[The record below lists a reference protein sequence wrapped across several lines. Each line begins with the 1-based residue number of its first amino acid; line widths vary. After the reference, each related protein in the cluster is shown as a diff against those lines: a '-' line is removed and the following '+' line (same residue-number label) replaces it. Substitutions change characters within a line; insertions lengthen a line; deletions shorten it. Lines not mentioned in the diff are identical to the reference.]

1 MDFAIGF
8 IAYITFTT
16 EVQGNVLLNFSPDSW
31 TAIIAR
37 IALLD
42 LVVLSYMI
50 MMIPCKLSLIDLIF
64 GKNEARLEASP
75 TEFYGVTLGL
85 NVVALL
91 VALSVS
97 DLSLVLSLNGAVCTN
112 LAAFVFPMLLFL
124 KVRKEAVFSTSSLPS
139 LFLLAFG
146 TLSLCIGTSQ
156 VVATFMDA

>member
-37 IALLD
+37 VALLD
-42 LVVLSYMI
+42 LVVLSYSASAALDPIASCLPCLLLTRKSPDRIPRPSRSVI

-75 TEFYGVTLGL
+75 TEFYGVTLAL
-85 NVVALL
+85 NIVALL

-112 LAAFVFPMLLFL
+112 
-124 KVRKEAVFSTSSLPS
+124 
-139 LFLLAFG
+139 
-146 TLSLCIGTSQ
+146 
-156 VVATFMDA
+156 VVAFILPVRIRSTL

>member
-16 EVQGNVLLNFSPDSW
+16 EVPGNVLLNFSPDSW

-64 GKNEARLEASP
+64 GKNEARLE
-75 TEFYGVTLGL
+75 F
-85 NVVALL
+85 
-91 VALSVS
+91 
-97 DLSLVLSLNGAVCTN
+97 
-112 LAAFVFPMLLFL
+112 
-124 KVRKEAVFSTSSLPS
+124 K
-139 LFLLAFG
+139 
-146 TLSLCIGTSQ
+146 
-156 VVATFMDA
+156 